1 MMFSTT
7 VKLIQLMTNPSYLY
21 KMAISIDAYN
31 LVTCV

>member
-1 MMFSTT
+1 
-7 VKLIQLMTNPSYLY
+7 MTNPSYLY

>member
-1 MMFSTT
+1 MM
-7 VKLIQLMTNPSYLY
+7 LMTNPSYLY